1 MSAATMPGAGSMATG
16 GGAPPGKGGGGGK
29 KPGGGGDRKSNLYS
43 YPARSAKS
51 FITEWRK

>member
-1 MSAATMPGAGSMATG
+1 MLAATMPSAGLIATSSS
-16 GGAPPGKGGGGGK
+16 APPSKGGGGGK
-29 KPGGGGDRKSNLYS
+29 KPGGGGDRKLNLYS

>member
-1 MSAATMPGAGSMATG
+1 MLAATMPSAGLMATSS
-16 GGAPPGKGGGGGK
+16 GAPLGKGSSGGK

-51 FITEWRK
+51 FITK